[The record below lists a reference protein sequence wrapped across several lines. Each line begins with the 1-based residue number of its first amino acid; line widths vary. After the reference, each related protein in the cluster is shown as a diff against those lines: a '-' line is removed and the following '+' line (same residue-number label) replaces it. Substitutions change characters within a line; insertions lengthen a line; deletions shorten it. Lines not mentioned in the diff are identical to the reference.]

1 MKTGDEVFGSDYNYV
16 LRKMRWKW
24 HETWAIKCK
33 TLIVREEPVGFVCEF
48 MWGCNLAEE
57 KKSSGGRIKEVRSKE
72 FGCFFKCWK
81 QKVGKPFWDRPL
93 WDKVIIIF
101 KRKKKGL

>member
-33 TLIVREEPVGFVCEF
+33 TLIVREEPVG
-48 MWGCNLAEE
+48 G
-57 KKSSGGRIKEVRSKE
+57 
-72 FGCFFKCWK
+72 
-81 QKVGKPFWDRPL
+81 
-93 WDKVIIIF
+93 
-101 KRKKKGL
+101 KKKQWGKNKRGSVKGIRMLLQMLEAESRKAFLGQALMG